1 MKNYNLL
8 LLSFLFLFF
17 SCVNKIQVKEEV
29 IKEKPK
35 QSETSLSEVNDV
47 NFEAFLFVTNTN
59 LKNNAGFY
67 SMEYTFSF
75 IVQLGKEKVFLEYQL
90 FDKDDIILS
99 EGKIADGDLRSRFSE
114 QISVKSYFNYEYI
127 KYKIVCKDKNANVF
141 KTFEGEC
148 ENPFYPKQLSFEV
161 QSLHSDFMDNKRAVS
176 QVFSYYMET
185 TDDVVLEKVRVIP
198 PAKDF
203 YWDVLPD
210 SPQKNIYK
218 AISNIKDSTH
228 SDYLECGEYHVQ
240 FLLGKSG
247 IIQDT
252 YLLKDLYD
260 NENGPN
266 YGAATATILS
276 DDLNVVEWELQDLAY
291 LKTMEFLLYEK
302 NNKEEPLVNY
312 TFKQPEEKIVKK
324 ELFQQ
329 LQKEKNSRK
338 KIKFNKKYLY
348 RIKLEYQNIS
358 ETEEKVKFISF
369 SPFYEITFYGFNLF

>member
-1 MKNYNLL
+1 MKNYNFL

-35 QSETSLSEVNDV
+35 PSETSLSEAIDV

-75 IVQLGKEKVFLEYQL
+75 IVQLGKEKVYLEYQL
-90 FDKDDIILS
+90 FDKDDILLS
-99 EGKIADGDLRSRFSE
+99 EGKIADGDLQSNFSE
-114 QISVKSYFNYEYI
+114 QVSVKSYFNYEYI
-127 KYKIVCKDKNANVF
+127 KYKIICKDRNADVF
-141 KTFEGEC
+141 KPFEGKC
-148 ENPFYPKQLSFEV
+148 ENPFYPKLLSFEV
-161 QSLHSDFMDNKRAVS
+161 QALHSDFMDNKRAVS
-176 QVFSYYMET
+176 QVFSYYIET

-203 YWDVLPD
+203 YWDVIPD
-210 SPQKNIYK
+210 CPHKNVYK

-228 SDYLECGEYHVQ
+228 NDYLECGEYHVQ
-240 FLLGKSG
+240 FLLGKNG

-260 NENGPN
+260 NDDGPN

-276 DDLNVVEWELQDLAY
+276 DDLNIVEWELQDSAY
-291 LKTMEFLLYEK
+291 LKKMEFLLYEK
-302 NNKEEPLVNY
+302 NNKEEPIVCH
-312 TFKQPEEKIVKK
+312 TFEQPKNKCVKK

-329 LQKEKNSRK
+329 LQNERNNRK

-348 RIKLEYQNIS
+348 RIKLEYQKLS
-358 ETEEKVKFISF
+358 EEEEKIKFVSF

>member
-1 MKNYNLL
+1 M
-8 LLSFLFLFF
+8 
-17 SCVNKIQVKEEV
+17 
-29 IKEKPK
+29 
-35 QSETSLSEVNDV
+35 
-47 NFEAFLFVTNTN
+47 
-59 LKNNAGFY
+59 
-67 SMEYTFSF
+67 
-75 IVQLGKEKVFLEYQL
+75 
-90 FDKDDIILS
+90 
-99 EGKIADGDLRSRFSE
+99 
-114 QISVKSYFNYEYI
+114 
-127 KYKIVCKDKNANVF
+127 
-141 KTFEGEC
+141 
-148 ENPFYPKQLSFEV
+148 
-161 QSLHSDFMDNKRAVS
+161 
-176 QVFSYYMET
+176 
-185 TDDVVLEKVRVIP
+185 
-198 PAKDF
+198 
-203 YWDVLPD
+203 
-210 SPQKNIYK
+210 
-218 AISNIKDSTH
+218 
-228 SDYLECGEYHVQ
+228 ECGEYHVQ

-276 DDLNVVEWELQDLAY
+276 DDLNVVEWELQDSAY

-312 TFKQPEEKIVKK
+312 TFKKPEEKIVKK